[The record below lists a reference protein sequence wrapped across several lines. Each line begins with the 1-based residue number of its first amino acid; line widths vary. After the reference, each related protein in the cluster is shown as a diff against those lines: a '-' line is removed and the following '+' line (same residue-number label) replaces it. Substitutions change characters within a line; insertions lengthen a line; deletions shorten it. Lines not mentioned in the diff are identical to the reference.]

1 MHAWR
6 EGSRTSGGRA
16 SAWLRSGRGRRW
28 AMVAA
33 ASSVLHNQAYQDL
46 ECLRGCV
53 GELLELDR
61 PVIDHEFAND
71 QELLV
76 ATITWLTR
84 AHLRRQATLA
94 RLLARGDFI
103 RWGRAALLQSRTP
116 GVIFGCEIAR
126 ISTGDGI
133 NGRAQELLNDC
144 YRTWQSQIVCALEGL
159 RGLAVVDTDAD
170 LDRLATAM
178 LGLLQGG
185 YMTACDAQSLLP
197 LEAAMDAAARL
208 ATHGVP

>member
-1 MHAWR
+1 
-6 EGSRTSGGRA
+6 
-16 SAWLRSGRGRRW
+16 
-28 AMVAA
+28 MVAA
-33 ASSVLHNQAYQDL
+33 ASSVLHDQEYQDVG
-46 ECLRGCV
+46 CLRGCV
-53 GELLELDR
+53 GELIELDR
-61 PVIDHEFAND
+61 QAIDHEFADD

-76 ATITWLTR
+76 ATISWLTEE
-84 AHLRRQATLA
+84 HLRRQAALA
-94 RLLARGDFI
+94 RLLARGEFV

-126 ISTGDGI
+126 ISVDEGI
-133 NGRAQELLNDC
+133 NGGARELLSDC
-144 YRTWQSQIVCALEGL
+144 YRTWQSHIVCALEGL
-159 RGLAVVDTDAD
+159 RGLAVVDADAD
-170 LDRLATAM
+170 LDRLAVAM

>member
-1 MHAWR
+1 M
-6 EGSRTSGGRA
+6 
-16 SAWLRSGRGRRW
+16 
-28 AMVAA
+28 AA
-33 ASSVLHNQAYQDL
+33 ASSVLHNQQYQDVKS
-46 ECLRGCV
+46 LRGRV
-53 GELLELDR
+53 GELLELGWR
-61 PVIDHEFAND
+61 VVEHEFADD

-76 ATITWLTR
+76 ATTSWLTR

-94 RLLARGDFI
+94 RLLARGDFV
-103 RWGRAALLQSRTP
+103 RWSRAALLQSRTS

-126 ISTGDGI
+126 ISAGDGI
-133 NGRAQELLNDC
+133 NGRAHELLTDC
-144 YRTWQSQIVCALEGL
+144 YRAWQVQMVSALEGL
-159 RGLAVVDTDAD
+159 QGLAVVDPDAD

-208 ATHGVP
+208 ATHGMP